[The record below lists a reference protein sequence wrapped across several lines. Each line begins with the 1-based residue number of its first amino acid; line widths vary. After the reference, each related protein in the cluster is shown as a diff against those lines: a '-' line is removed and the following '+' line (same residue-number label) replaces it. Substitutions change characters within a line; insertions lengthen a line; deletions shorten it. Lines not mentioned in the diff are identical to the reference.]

1 LKGGEAN
8 FKKNLDRAFIPRKEG
23 DMKSFGEMLRKER
36 VSREITLRKVSE
48 YVGKSI
54 GYLSDIEQD
63 RKGPPDLETVRKIEE
78 FFKIDNGKL
87 IALASKLRR
96 KVPKNV
102 TQVIKMNPKLSE
114 ALLRADTDLTDEEFE
129 ALMKYMDSIVKRRN
143 G

>member
-1 LKGGEAN
+1 
-8 FKKNLDRAFIPRKEG
+8 
-23 DMKSFGEMLRKER
+23 MKSFGEMLREER
-36 VSREITLRKVSE
+36 ISRKITLRKLSE

-78 FFKIDNGKL
+78 FFEIDNGKL

-96 KVPKNV
+96 RVPKNV
-102 TQVIKMNPKLSE
+102 TQGIRMNPKLSE
-114 ALLRADTDLTDEEFE
+114 ALLRADTDLTDEEFDD
-129 ALMKYMDSIVKRRN
+129 LMKYMDSIVKKRN